1 MKKTALML
9 ISYITAV
16 TLFTGC
22 GDEVD
27 VENGG
32 HSRVRSQPADT
43 EEKIE
48 DYIVEDMDDD
58 PDLPETDEKI
68 LIARQDPTIYVSAE
82 EFQDMLNYS
91 FNVPDDAQDIYYT
104 IDTDSN
110 AGTVGFTLD
119 GIYWKAS
126 MIQRDTICF
135 DHHYIPDEATEI
147 SCDFENDP
155 ALKVHGAAP
164 GISGYY
170 LKYSD
175 GSVQY
180 VYTANWFLESE
191 GFSLSLDCYAD
202 APIDSMP
209 VEVFDF
215 Q

>member
-1 MKKTALML
+1 MKKTALVL
-9 ISYITAV
+9 ITCITAV

-22 GDEVD
+22 GDEAV
-27 VENGG
+27 VQNSGR
-32 HSRVRSQPADT
+32 SRVRSKAADT
-43 EEKIE
+43 EERIE
-48 DYIVEDMDDD
+48 DYIVEDTEEDQGDAD
-58 PDLPETDEKI
+58 EEKI
-68 LIARQDPTIYVSAE
+68 LIARQDPTIDVTAE
-82 EFQDMLNYS
+82 EFQNRLNYS
-91 FNVPDDAQDIYYT
+91 FNVPDGAEDVYYT

-110 AGTVGFTLD
+110 VGTVSFTLD
-119 GIYWKAS
+119 DIYWKAS

-147 SCDFENDP
+147 SCNFENDP
-155 ALKVHGAAP
+155 AMKVHGAAP

-170 LKYSD
+170 FKYSD

-209 VEVFDF
+209 VEVF

>member
-1 MKKTALML
+1 MKRTILVL
-9 ISYITAV
+9 ITCIAAV

-22 GDEVD
+22 GDEAV
-27 VENGG
+27 VQNSGP
-32 HSRVRSQPADT
+32 SRVRSKAADT
-43 EEKIE
+43 EERIE
-48 DYIVEDMDDD
+48 DYIVEDTKEDQSDAD
-58 PDLPETDEKI
+58 EEKI
-68 LIARQDPTIYVSAE
+68 LIARQDPTIDVTAE
-82 EFQDMLNYS
+82 EFQNRLNYS
-91 FNVPDDAQDIYYT
+91 FNVPDGAEDVYYT

-110 AGTVGFTLD
+110 VGTVSFTLN

-147 SCDFENDP
+147 SCNFENDP

-164 GISGYY
+164 SISGYY
-170 LKYSD
+170 FKYND

-209 VEVFDF
+209 VEVF